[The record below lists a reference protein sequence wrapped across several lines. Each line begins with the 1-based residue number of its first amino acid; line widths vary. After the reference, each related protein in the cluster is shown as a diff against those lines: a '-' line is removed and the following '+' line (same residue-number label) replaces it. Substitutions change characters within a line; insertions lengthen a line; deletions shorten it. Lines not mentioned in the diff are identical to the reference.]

1 MKRKKLKIS
10 TRVYCVERMEKMKEI
25 QNKIVNSIIEIVSN
39 NKVEDFCGTE
49 KWTNLFVE
57 TGDFLSNREND

>member
-39 NKVEDFCGTE
+39 KVEDFCGTE

-57 TGDFLSNREND
+57 TGYFLSNREND